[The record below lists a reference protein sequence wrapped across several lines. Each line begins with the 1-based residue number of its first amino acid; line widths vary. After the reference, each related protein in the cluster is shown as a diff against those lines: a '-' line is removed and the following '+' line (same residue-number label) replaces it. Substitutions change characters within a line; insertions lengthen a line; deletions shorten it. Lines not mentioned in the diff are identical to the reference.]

1 VSNEF
6 VAAQAAGAPCP
17 HRRGVP
23 GVLVLS
29 EFAGASQSLAG
40 ALRINPHDLDGTVA
54 AILRALTMGDVERTL
69 RHERNF
75 RFILAHTRR
84 TWALG
89 LVAQLRELADK
100 KDREGQPPAAAAAA
114 VAAAA
119 PAPAARA

>member
-1 VSNEF
+1 
-6 VAAQAAGAPCP
+6 
-17 HRRGVP
+17 
-23 GVLVLS
+23 
-29 EFAGASQSLAG
+29 
-40 ALRINPHDLDGTVA
+40 
-54 AILRALTMGDVERTL
+54 MGDVERTL

-75 RFILAHTRR
+75 RFILAHTSR

-100 KDREGQPPAAAAAA
+100 KDREGQLPAAAAAA